1 MLIQEASFQS
11 FGSYLPMQM
20 ELKLDS
26 GAVRGAEIHSSC
38 PVSLFPCFTKTIIIC
53 ASVNSGGIMAVDG
66 HPVHVNY
73 MFCKVIL
80 ALFNRCI
87 HWKLIH
93 HSHEHR

>member
-53 ASVNSGGIMAVDG
+53 ASVNSGGIMPLDG

-80 ALFNRCI
+80 ALFNRSMYPLET
-87 HWKLIH
+87 HPPLP
-93 HSHEHR
+93 